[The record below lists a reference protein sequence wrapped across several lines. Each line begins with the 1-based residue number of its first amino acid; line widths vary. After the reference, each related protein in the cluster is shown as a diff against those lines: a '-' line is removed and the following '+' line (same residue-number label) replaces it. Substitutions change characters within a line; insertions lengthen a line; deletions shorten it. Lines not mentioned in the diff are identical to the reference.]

1 MPKQKNSSYYL
12 KKTFNEHHDKK
23 LREQNT
29 ESNTNL
35 DCEDG
40 NNWHSYWNCNKNQG
54 MHSVRWKG
62 E

>member
-40 NNWHSYWNCNKNQG
+40 NN
-54 MHSVRWKG
+54 
-62 E
+62 